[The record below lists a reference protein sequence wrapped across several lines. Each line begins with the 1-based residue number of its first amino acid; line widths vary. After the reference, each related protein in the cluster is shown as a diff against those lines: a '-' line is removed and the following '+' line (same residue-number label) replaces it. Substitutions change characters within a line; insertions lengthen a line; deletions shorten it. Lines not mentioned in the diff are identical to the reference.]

1 MVRLQPSKLSTRVRI
16 PAGAFIYFQ
25 SRIFGRKNTIAKTK
39 NDITKIKIIMPN
51 TIKAKAQKGKSAEI
65 KSLYFKGINFFPLIL
80 I

>member
-1 MVRLQPSKLSTRVRI
+1 
-16 PAGAFIYFQ
+16 
-25 SRIFGRKNTIAKTK
+25 
-39 NDITKIKIIMPN
+39 MPN